1 MADTASELLKQSG
14 FDSSSMDVNKSL
26 EQQITNWSSA
36 GTVPP
41 EQNNPI
47 DNPINLPVSSPIVSL
62 PSFQPKQTKEDDVL
76 SALKSLSANIESGSD
91 YHPEDDMYTSKAALP
106 GDFERYDQYTPGLDN
121 EQLAFARQTGT
132 ERVAKSVANMANS
145 FTKTLVESVTAP
157 FVGVGYM
164 LKGATEG
171 EGVFN
176 KAFYDNPYMK
186 LLEKWQGFDLYESK
200 QRKNAAWYSPDY
212 WMTANS
218 LNSLLTTVGDLAAFG
233 VSGKFFY
240 GPMMGAISKPI
251 VGAIDKGYWKALN
264 EIAEFNAVVPAGA
277 EGKAAMGELSQ
288 AMKRITE
295 AGMADPEKLNASTK
309 LIRDISKRY
318 MSQMNT
324 WNRVQQGSLGVV
336 NFLGSAQASA
346 LESSTSFRA
355 KLIEK
360 FQENKGRDPNEDEIQ
375 KIDEAANEV
384 GATTGAL
391 MTVMGAVTLH
401 GMFKGIL
408 AKKDGQ
414 ALIRNEIKALAE
426 GAPKEVEIL
435 GAKTMVPQYT
445 AQVEKEITSK
455 AGKLFTPVKRAGKA
469 IYNRLDPM
477 TGIGFLEF
485 GLAPTS
491 VESYYEKKYT
501 DGDASIIED
510 ALIPNV
516 KNMFTKEGATSFFT
530 GLFAGSIMKAVQG
543 RGVKDTRDR
552 DTEMALDA
560 INQTYL
566 KSYLK
571 AIIDAIKR
579 GKILQKEY
587 LSSIQDGDKEAELTL
602 RQQMLE
608 NWLYPRIKYNSTS
621 LVFKELEGYKK
632 LAVTEEGMKELQA
645 DGVVPEGDNIKQL
658 REDFIKHIDYIETYA
673 KNAEVYYDTMKL
685 RYGSYVDK
693 NGEPVFKDEHF
704 EKLMLLS
711 GSIDDASLRLKS
723 LIEDIKKSELSS
735 DPKSMQI
742 FTNLIKEYEKMKIKE
757 VIPFGEGKSVV
768 IDAEKGLGKL
778 TTQQTKELFK
788 RITDLSINPD
798 KRDMLANKFAD
809 YLKLSIKKK
818 QYLDQYE
825 SIVSNPE
832 INADTIKETI
842 AAPSTS
848 TDELRDT
855 IDLIHG
861 NSKTVDGKVVPST
874 VELGT
879 EYYVQSKPI
888 VGMYG
893 DKMGTIRDF
902 VKFKILGEK
911 DGKLTVSYEKDGTTY
926 TTEVPK
932 DYFKDKKIA
941 KVSDVEKNVPA
952 KFAIEHAGDIFV
964 YRNPKVKLNGEEE
977 TIGDIFFDPTD
988 KQLKFR
994 YRGKDGKIKLQDI
1007 DIKDF
1012 DEKVSTD
1019 AKGKRIVTPAKL
1031 QFKDKVK
1038 RLSAEELDSIR
1049 KYKES
1054 EADRMQREKVAKGKL
1069 GIIRDLINKKK
1080 EKLKTV
1086 EDDLLDH
1093 EIKLEAAR
1101 KELEKVRTEI
1111 EQNKET
1117 RKGLDPKRHMN
1128 SMLKTA
1134 TELGRVIE
1142 NLEKTVL
1149 DLEAQ
1154 SEDIRSEIDYLDDI
1168 DVTDLPNGRQLIKF
1182 LDENRTKLND
1192 VVIETGL
1199 KINALNDFINKSR
1212 KVLSDIIDNVLN
1224 RIALFESKYL
1234 GGQAFDEA
1242 TSIRDFRN
1250 RQLEAKDWAF
1260 VDETGKITAGAPDI
1274 TGEFFDAL
1282 DVLKSGIRE
1291 AEEFEIPLKE
1301 KQISDAVQEIE
1312 NLYNDL
1318 KSLGK
1323 EIKLSNELYDAFST
1337 ALKEYEKEQAKIA
1350 LYESPEAR
1358 AAISAEQRLINQ
1370 RNNKTNPV
1378 NDPEELL
1385 RLANEK
1391 KLSTK
1396 SIESVFLSSVTPSSD
1411 QRPEGGWTGPA
1422 ADNDGWVDRWNEFT
1436 ANNNLGFAGTEKKEG
1451 TRYVTD
1457 DPDYRANMKIIVV
1470 TYNNQKHYFAPDS
1483 AFIKPGYEFGPK
1495 SVDNKTDAK
1504 DATIAYVHVYVAND
1518 GLWFVGK
1525 NGELL
1530 SKVGTKDADPNRVVF
1545 TRMETADLQR
1555 ASGFNKYHA
1564 DGFTPEQIIEIQKK
1578 ALEERG
1584 KILAHEGESGVY
1596 DYVESRGIANE
1607 EKFTEGEKTGKTKSL
1622 GTSVV
1627 DAKLVPE
1634 SAIGTGVIVIPTLS
1648 SNAEKPGFVVAGDNA
1663 VPMTVGYPVLVYNN
1677 NVAYLSGKK
1686 FSGKEVDHLYSV
1698 IKAMAENYLKTG
1710 KISKQFTDYL
1720 SSVLYFRDSYG
1731 GEAGN
1736 NQFGFDN
1743 QGNLVFGINKKPVK
1757 FLAEEIEANK
1767 VLIKEFLSNANH
1779 NVSNRALEEKG
1790 FNEITSI
1797 DKEGE
1802 PVLRTWNSYEE
1813 YLLSAKNNEGK
1824 GKRDGD
1830 IPLTVNIKQSEQAWQ
1845 TPFKNKYIRPLF
1857 GEDYFDQIV
1866 PEREVKQPEPKPTE
1880 PSAEIEFDKPT
1891 QYTDADGNKFTYTP
1905 RKLGNMTIVEIS
1917 SAVDKDGN
1925 RLNQD
1930 LIDDKT
1936 VEIRDV
1942 ITKPVEKKPEE
1953 PAPVSGT
1960 PVSDIDAQRAEI
1972 EKRNTFTRKDAET
1985 IAKEDTAFVK
1995 KGSPIV
2001 DVDSIANTLRV
2012 GDKITFF
2019 AEKER
2024 TGVWN
2029 GKGIVDKDKNSW
2041 GLLALLAKTDGWL
2054 RNDTKISEEL
2064 AALGK
2069 EEAGTKQPEII
2080 AEEFTKED
2088 ARSTPADV
2096 VDIYDALAAVKEF
2109 INSNPDSS
2117 KMDGGWELMEKIPGE
2132 DLVEV
2137 GDRKAEKEFIESVI
2151 PQIKY
2156 EELPDF
2162 IRTGNGTAAYGMY
2175 KNYYIA
2181 LYKDAPIGTGYH
2193 ETWHAVEHSFLNDRS
2208 LNDLRKEFFGRQ
2220 GTFTDRFGREISY
2233 SKPEGVE
2240 MKYDSKEK
2248 REYFEKDGKK
2258 IFVANEYDRRERL
2271 AEEFRQFKANNPE
2284 FQKPSLATNIFKRI
2298 LNFIKH
2304 FVLGKPET
2312 IEGVFKKI
2320 NAGYYRHSRFV
2331 KRVSEGPEYS
2341 AMKGISE
2348 ANKAYILQGI
2358 TYKIIDNLRRSHGD
2372 IMKVAEGVTVY
2383 DMFEPVYKQLEDY
2396 YTNEKNINSIW
2407 GRLTLLLENIKKKNL
2422 PADIEAAEIENLAV
2436 ETADA
2441 RKVWEYIKANKA
2453 DVNKDIKDYFRKHK
2467 VIFTK
2472 DKNVAL
2478 REMEESE
2485 VKNHDSET
2493 IGIEYYDDNKD
2504 RGYDRD
2510 IFKIDM
2516 KDSAPIE
2523 IKLLFSFLTQT
2534 EGKNPNGSKVFG
2546 EELLKPQQKLSPV
2559 LLPMTV
2565 DTSKYIYRV
2574 LDEMEGITDPAMIKR
2589 KLNEMAIEDPV
2600 LYALYAPIYKNPE
2613 TLNDWRLQISFNKFA
2628 AKVKPVYLAWRIDE
2642 TGRSYIMNSNIDS
2655 DARLLISQWET
2666 SMRGDDTGLTV
2677 VDKESGVFTLN
2688 VDKIKNVP
2696 SSKEESVI
2704 AFLKELN
2711 FPIDKKAVAKLS
2723 KGDKAS
2729 LIAETANF
2737 YAILKKGEKFKPI
2750 SYKSIKAT
2758 SLGRIVELLSKTGVI
2773 KNPSSH
2779 SNVNG
2784 DKVQNHV
2791 MFNRLNRAMSSI
2803 IEAGTINN
2811 LKKLNPR
2818 LFTDTWSKDSILI
2831 KAGGPL
2837 FDNDGYLRKEV
2848 KDGTD
2853 FKMIVA
2859 EGLIND
2865 KDYKNKATSTDKMNK
2880 AVRFMNMLN
2889 MNLGQRDTMIF
2900 FNFIPA
2906 DSTTETGVRMSPYI
2920 GRKEFRDGTYK
2931 KEFNET
2937 ATGYLKSEI
2946 ELIKENILGLR
2957 TITENARKG
2966 DAYKNLQTFKDIL
2979 VDKDGMPNQE
2989 LVKKITDYAQGLGAD
3004 KDKTTDDFLKS
3015 VKSEVEQ
3022 ALDNFFENN
3031 TKEKMEF
3038 LENYRLLQKQV
3049 DGKYKFYG
3057 VNIDFVESMDYGK
3070 DGLFTEKEIKD
3081 ILKYRH
3087 LNLFMHNTEMRKL
3100 FYGPW
3105 YEVPDAVKRDKLSM
3119 SGSEKTYAGDVEFST
3134 WARQNLNKVG
3144 DVNLVN
3150 GEFGYHSYNDNF
3162 NVFTYDHDKGIS
3174 SFYYDQI
3181 EEVIGKEKAA
3191 PYLNVEESD
3200 GQAIVLDTHWKDY
3213 VLRSGD
3219 MWNDDYEKQH
3229 QFDLA
3234 SARKEYYSR
3243 KGNVGYRKELMD
3255 ADQAIIDA
3263 GDPMVYGIGNPKKP
3277 IGAGMLNNDSQ
3288 AIPYAFKTSIMRLS
3302 YTVAKERGLENLYW
3316 WMHDNNIGMTGP
3328 KSFQKYGRLYSEE
3341 LKGLPELYKM
3351 DKDGKPYVA
3360 LKDITKE
3367 QMSQLTLNVDWS
3379 DFNKIVEV
3387 PKGKTGKTM
3396 GSQLRSL
3403 VLLNSFHYGLP
3414 VDFYKEGENYA
3425 QKWEEW
3431 KNMNEDQRK
3440 ESSDRYRMF
3449 KDNDDAISEIAK
3461 RGYDKA
3467 MSTLGMTEKD
3477 GEYEFTNV
3485 NKVVDYLRSEITR
3498 RDLPDNVADGLTWEI
3513 DDAGYERL
3521 KYPLEVL
3528 PNYQALKSMIW
3539 SVVDKNVIR
3548 PKLNGTDL
3556 VLVSSAMWEKGVRVT
3571 VDKNGKKF
3579 LSSSEL
3585 KFYQRGENGAKTSLM
3600 EVYAPNIFREKLMK
3614 WKESNPDKATMSD
3627 EQLLDYLNETEEGKK
3642 LLSMIGFRIP
3652 TQGMNSVDA
3661 VKIAGFLHPSMGDS
3675 IVVPSEMVTKAGADF
3690 DIDKMGTYYYNFY
3703 INKEGVPKLVEFLD
3717 DSNSTA
3723 EERYVK
3729 YINDHSKNKGDIDA
3743 LKASSEYKEMD
3754 NMYERTKESAKNLYE
3769 RGVSEKADYRKQ
3781 IEDFKEANNDQYA
3794 RGKEFFRQLPLQ
3806 YKEWFWD
3813 MEQDFQSQQIKGITK
3828 IQEYHAFTNDLI
3840 ESIKLDI
3847 ATDKAKEQDRAA
3859 LPYLEA
3865 MAEVSKVTLENYD
3878 ISEQHIADYKKF
3890 RDDIKEN
3897 VKKGQVSL
3905 FDSLIANQKKYF
3917 KQWLLEASK
3926 IVAEARGIE
3935 SFEDFSNKSFY
3946 EQNSREAVE
3955 NKYYETLQDIVTHP
3969 DNFEQIVT
3977 PNSSKEMTDIEKKIS
3992 DLQMT
3997 KKDYE
4002 RKKGRSK
4009 NDINYSNLLDPIFLS
4024 NERHDFIEAKGTLVG
4039 IGAQNNTF
4047 HALAQTQPIFVENF
4061 EKLSNF
4067 NREYFSYK
4075 TGEKDPA
4082 TGKEIMDYDYNIY
4095 LAHNKLN
4102 VDGVM
4107 KTTYSGTRDTVGSFI
4122 SDKISQYINGAVD
4135 AVKDTW
4141 LIRLI
4146 KNKDLMGT
4154 AIFLDRIGVSAEHVF
4169 TFINQPIIQEYIK
4182 EQDIRKSVK
4191 GINTDIYDRF
4201 KNDTI
4206 SDIMKLTYASDSEK
4220 FAPTK
4225 VDFNLK
4231 DMYKMIELAGR
4242 DGKKLNELPA
4252 EYREMQRQILHE
4264 FIKYELMGKD
4274 SLTDQ
4279 MAIMWGNISGIN
4291 DAVIKDKN
4299 ATIDLAQKTSVIN
4312 ASSSILANTF
4322 QGKIKNSADKIAN
4335 AIEKILKVSASPAL
4349 DHIEKHIL
4357 NKAVFM
4363 KGDDR
4368 AEVLERATFSLIDF
4382 ATQTKTK
4389 VAGQYLNARI
4399 AELLLDPTKNTA
4411 KLLKQMRNDP
4421 SIKGQLKEL
4430 LNNPILLGKLQPSI
4444 GKDVKTQRNIKI
4456 QDKPNDSLD
4465 ANMFTEALRQLRDN
4479 EITNGLYKRIV
4490 LTGILQSG
4498 VRDGKVSFN
4507 KFIPYEDY
4515 MKELMPAV
4523 DAILNMDISKFEDTM
4538 AFYRANYNDP
4548 RIVPELTKIEGE
4560 FGSYVPYYT
4569 ENNILSN
4576 YLPERLKS
4584 QGETL
4589 QAPKFVIVSKKA
4601 DLQHPVLKVKI
4612 RGVDPE
4618 TGLEY
4623 TSGDAS
4629 EMASGGDYSFITTR
4643 IFQKVMDEMGNPLSV
4658 GKDYRG
4664 NEKYLYKQINAWGNN
4679 LELQEYYDTK
4689 RPSTLAIHEKVY
4701 ELEDWQI
4708 MLAIRE
4714 TRFVEAPKEENV
4726 STTVTATK
4734 PAPTATI
4741 LEKGITVKPTIDLS
4755 KEWKGD
4761 LESRSVYTKEGVNTM
4776 RTSAAKANEHFG
4788 NPFSEGGY
4796 AGTIKVATIGE
4807 AVSNYKDW
4815 LLGNRFKD
4823 VKPEQ
4828 RVWILDQINQGKLD
4842 GATLL
4847 YSGKLEAR
4855 GEGMHPTALAEVVEQ
4870 LRKGTTVVKDD
4881 AQPTTN
4887 IYWST
4892 GENKNLS
4899 NLAPRK
4905 FTYGGKE
4912 YYSVEHA
4919 YQTLK
4924 SGKFDETTYN
4934 KYKESAGNKIQGTQ
4948 GTDTS
4953 SNIGLMKDLIKTS
4966 FEQNPTALKEL
4977 LATGESKLTHAQDN
4991 TIWKTEF
4998 PRILME
5004 VRNELK
5010 KGTTEEGKK
5019 PNSEPGDQPKK
5030 ACA

>member
-14 FDSSSMDVNKSL
+14 FDNSSMDVNKSL
-26 EQQITNWSSA
+26 EQQISNWAGA

-41 EQNNPI
+41 AQNNPI
-47 DNPINLPVSSPIVSL
+47 DNPIGLPVRTQTVSL
-62 PSFQPKQTKEDDVL
+62 PSAKPKQTKEDDL
-76 SALKSLSANIESGSD
+76 YSALESLSANIERGSG
-91 YHPEDDMYTSKAALP
+91 YHPEDDIYTSKAALP
-106 GDFERYDQYTPGLDN
+106 ADFQRYDQYTPGLDN
-121 EQLAFARQTGT
+121 EELAFARQTGT
-132 ERVAKSVANMANS
+132 ERIAKSFGNMANS

-157 FVGVGYM
+157 LVGVGYM

-186 LLEKWQGFDLYESK
+186 MLEKWQGFDLYESK

-233 VSGKFFY
+233 IAGEFAY
-240 GPMMGAISKPI
+240 GPLMGAVSRPI

-264 EIAEFNAVVPAGA
+264 EIAEFNAVIPAGA
-277 EGKAAMGELSQ
+277 EGKAAMGELSE
-288 AMKRITE
+288 AMKRVTQ
-295 AGMADPEKLNASTK
+295 AGMADPEKLSASTK
-309 LIRDISKRY
+309 LVRDISKRY

-346 LESSTSFRA
+346 LESSTSFRT
-355 KLIEK
+355 KLIEN
-360 FQENKGRDPNEDEIQ
+360 FQKENGRGPNEEEIQ

-384 GATTGAL
+384 GSTTGAL

-401 GMFKGIL
+401 GMFKGIV

-571 AIIDAIKR
+571 ANIDAIKR

-632 LAVTEEGMKELQA
+632 LAATDEGMRELQL
-645 DGVVPEGDNIKQL
+645 DGVVPEGENIKTL
-658 REDFIKHIDYIETYA
+658 RENFIKHLDYIETYA
-673 KNAEVYYDTMKL
+673 KNAEVYYDGMKL
-685 RYGSYVDK
+685 KYGGYVDK
-693 NGEPVFKDEHF
+693 NGEPAFKDEHF

-723 LIEDIKKSELSS
+723 LVEDIRKSELSS
-735 DPKSMQI
+735 DPKSMEI
-742 FTNLIKEYEKMKIKE
+742 FANLIKEYEKMKVKE
-757 VIPFGEGKSVV
+757 VIPVGENKSIV

-798 KRDMLANKFAD
+798 KREELANKFAD
-809 YLKLSIKKK
+809 YLKLSVKKK

-825 SIVSNPE
+825 RIITQPE
-832 INADTIKETI
+832 LYGDTVKESI
-842 AAPSTS
+842 AAPGAGTTA
-848 TDELRDT
+848 TDELRET
-855 IDLIHG
+855 IELIHG
-861 NSKTVDGKVVPST
+861 NSRTVDGKVVPST

-893 DKMGTIRDF
+893 DKMGTVRDF

-952 KFAIEHAGDIFV
+952 KFAIEHVGDIFV

-1337 ALKEYEKEQAKIA
+1337 ALKEYEKEQARIA

-1391 KLSTK
+1391 KLPTK

-1470 TYNNQKHYFAPDS
+1470 TYNNQKHYFAPES

-1495 SVDNKTDAK
+1495 TVDNAK
-1504 DATIAYVHVYVAND
+1504 DVKDGTIAFVHVYVAND
-1518 GLWFVGK
+1518 GLWFIGK

-1555 ASGFNKYHA
+1555 ASGFDKYHA

-1596 DYVESRGIANE
+1596 DYAESRGIANE
-1607 EKFTEGEKTGKTKSL
+1607 EKYPTGHEKAGKTKPL

-1634 SAIGTGVIVIPTLS
+1634 SAIGTGVITIPTLT
-1648 SNAEKPGFVVAGDNA
+1648 SNAEKPGFVVAGDNV
-1663 VPMTVGYPVLVYNN
+1663 VPMQVGYPVLVYNN

-1686 FSGKEVDHLYSV
+1686 FSGKEVDNLFNV
-1698 IKAMAENYLKTG
+1698 IKAMAADYMKTG
-1710 KISKQFTDYL
+1710 KISKEFTDYL

-1736 NQFGFDN
+1736 NQFGFDT
-1743 QGNLVFGINKKPVK
+1743 QGNLVFGINKKAVK
-1757 FLAEEIEANK
+1757 FLPDEIEANK
-1767 VLIKEFLSNANH
+1767 TLIKEFLSNANH

-1790 FNEITSI
+1790 FNEIVSI
-1797 DKEGE
+1797 DTEGK
-1802 PVLRTWNSYEE
+1802 PVFKSWNSYEE
-1813 YLLSAKNNEGK
+1813 YLLSGKNNEGK
-1824 GKRDGD
+1824 GKREGE

-1845 TPFKNKYIRPLF
+1845 TPFKNKYIKPLF

-1866 PEREVKQPEPKPTE
+1866 PERKVAEPEVKP
-1880 PSAEIEFDKPT
+1880 AETSTDIEFDKPA
-1891 QYTDADGNKFTYTP
+1891 QYTDADGSKFTYTP
-1905 RKLGNMTIVEIS
+1905 KKIGNMTFVEIS

-1936 VEIRDV
+1936 VEIKNA

-1953 PAPVSGT
+1953 PASGKS
-1960 PVSDIDAQRAEI
+1960 VSDIDAKRAEI
-1972 EKRNTFTRKDAET
+1972 EFAIKQLEDNLQARIDDF
-1985 IAKEDTAFVK
+1985 IAKGASKEE
-1995 KGSPIV
+1995 
-2001 DVDSIANTLRV
+2001 
-2012 GDKITFF
+2012 
-2019 AEKER
+2019 AEK
-2024 TGVWN
+2024 
-2029 GKGIVDKDKNSW
+2029 
-2041 GLLALLAKTDGWL
+2041 LALDEFPKADKKALDELKS
-2054 RNDTKISEEL
+2054 KL

-2088 ARSTPADV
+2088 PRASGGDV
-2096 VDIYDALAAVKEF
+2096 VDTYDAEEYWKEF
-2109 INSNPDSS
+2109 MDGDPDPEN
-2117 KMDGGWELMEKIPGE
+2117 MNGGWELMEKVSGE
-2132 DLVEV
+2132 EFQEV
-2137 GDRKAEKEFIESVI
+2137 GDRQAEKEFIESVI

-2271 AEEFRQFKANNPE
+2271 AEEFRQFKADNPAYK
-2284 FQKPSLATNIFKRI
+2284 KPSLATNIFKRI

-2312 IEGVFKKI
+2312 VENVFKKI

-2331 KRVSEGPEYS
+2331 KRAAEGPEYS
-2341 AMKGISE
+2341 AMKGIPE
-2348 ANKAYILQGI
+2348 QTKGYILQGI
-2358 TYKIIDNLRRSHGD
+2358 AWKMIDNLKRSHGD
-2372 IMKVAEGVTVY
+2372 LMKVAEGITVY
-2383 DMFEPVYKQLEDY
+2383 DMFEPVYKQLEIY
-2396 YTNEKNINSIW
+2396 YTDKKSLGSIW
-2407 GRLTLLLENIKKKNL
+2407 GRAAVTIKQIKEKGL
-2422 PADIEAAEIENLAV
+2422 PANLEKAELDLIKEQTL
-2436 ETADA
+2436 EA

-2453 DVNKDIKDYFRKHK
+2453 AVNQDLKDYFRKYK

-2493 IGIEYYDDNKD
+2493 ISIEYYDDNKD

-2510 IFKIDM
+2510 TFKIDM

-2523 IKLLFSFLTQT
+2523 VKLLFSFLTQT
-2534 EGKNPNGSKVFG
+2534 EGKNPNSSKVFG
-2546 EELLKPQQKLSPV
+2546 QQLDKPQQKLSPI
-2559 LLPMTV
+2559 LLPMGV
-2565 DTSKYIYRV
+2565 DTNKYIYQV

-2589 KLNEMAIEDPV
+2589 KLNEMAIQDPV
-2600 LYALYAPIYKNPE
+2600 LYALYSPIYKNPE
-2613 TLNDWRLQISFNKFA
+2613 TLNDWRLQISFNKFS

-2642 TGRSYIMNSNIDS
+2642 NGRSYIMNSNIDS
-2655 DARLLISQWET
+2655 DARLLISQWES
-2666 SMRGDDTGLTV
+2666 SMRGDDTGLAA
-2677 VDKESGVFTLN
+2677 VDLESGVFTLN

-2696 SSKEESVI
+2696 GAKEDSTI

-2711 FPIDKKAVAKLS
+2711 FPVDKKSISKLS
-2723 KGDKAS
+2723 KDDKNK

-2750 SYKSIKAT
+2750 SYKAIKAT
-2758 SLGRIVELLSKTGVI
+2758 SLGRIAELLSKAGAV

-2779 SNVNG
+2779 NNVNG

-2803 IEAGTINN
+2803 IEAGSIDN
-2811 LKKLNPR
+2811 LKKINPR
-2818 LFTDTWSKDSILI
+2818 LFTDTWSKDSMLI

-2837 FDNDGYLRKEV
+2837 FDNQGKLRQEV
-2848 KDGTD
+2848 KEGAD
-2853 FKMIVA
+2853 FKMVVA

-2865 KDYKNKATSTDKMNK
+2865 KDLKNKATSTNKMNK

-2889 MNLGQRDTMIF
+2889 MNLGQRNSMIF

-2920 GRKEFRDGTYK
+2920 GKKEFREGTYK
-2931 KEFNET
+2931 KDFNET

-2946 ELIKENILGLR
+2946 ELIKENMSGLR
-2957 TITENARKG
+2957 TLTENARKG

-2979 VDKDGMPNQE
+2979 VDKEGMPDSE
-2989 LVKKITDYAQGLGAD
+2989 LVKKITDYAQGVGAD
-3004 KDKTTDDFLKS
+3004 KEKSTDEFLRSIKG
-3015 VKSEVEQ
+3015 EVEQ
-3022 ALDNFFENN
+3022 ALDNFFENS

-3038 LENYRLLQKQV
+3038 LESYRLLQKQ
-3049 DGKYKFYG
+3049 DNGKYKFYG
-3057 VNIDFVESMDYGK
+3057 VNVEFVESMDYGK

-3162 NVFTYDHDKGIS
+3162 NVFTYDHDKGIAS
-3174 SFYYDQI
+3174 AYYDQI
-3181 EEVIGKEKAA
+3181 KEVIGEEKAA

-3277 IGAGMLNNDSQ
+3277 IGVGMLNNDSQ

-3431 KNMNEDQRK
+3431 NNMTEDQRK
-3440 ESSDRYRMF
+3440 KSSDRYRMF

-3467 MSTLGMTEKD
+3467 LSTLGMTEKD

-3485 NKVVDYLRSEITR
+3485 AKVVDYLRSEVTR
-3498 RDLPDNVADGLTWEI
+3498 RDLSDNVSAGLTWEI

-3528 PNYQALKSMIW
+3528 PNYQALKNMIW

-3556 VLVSSAMWEKGVRVT
+3556 VLVSSAMWEKGIRVT
-3571 VDKNGKKF
+3571 ADKNGKKF

-3585 KFYQRGENGAKTSLM
+3585 KFYQRGEKGAKTSLM

-3627 EQLLDYLNETEEGKK
+3627 KELLDYLNTTDEGKK

-3661 VKIAGFLHPSMGDS
+3661 VKIVDFLHPSMGDS

-3717 DSNSTA
+3717 DTNSTP
-3723 EERYVK
+3723 EQRYIR
-3729 YINDHSKNKGDIDA
+3729 YINDHDSNKGDIQA
-3743 LKASSEYKEMD
+3743 LKASSEFKD
-3754 NMYERTKESAKNLYE
+3754 VLSSVDQMYEQTQDDISAYSEEMKAKKVPFKQELDRIKSQSEDIYNQGFEIFRTLP
-3769 RGVSEKADYRKQ
+3769 VSV
-3781 IEDFKEANNDQYA
+3781 
-3794 RGKEFFRQLPLQ
+3794 RQLYYNQEASISEGGKLKGLTKIQ
-3806 YKEWFWD
+3806 FYNQMAGGIIDAINEK
-3813 MEQDFQSQQIKGITK
+3813 IAKGITEERFDYSYIDK
-3828 IQEYHAFTNDLI
+3828 KTKKKQTSTEVVDLNELKSILI
-3840 ESIKLDI
+3840 ELEKNSYDVLKQNEVFESAASNYKLIKDRIKNNFLSGVQELLGDL
-3847 ATDKAKEQDRAA
+3847 KGEQKE
-3859 LPYLEA
+3859 
-3865 MAEVSKVTLENYD
+3865 
-3878 ISEQHIADYKKF
+3878 KF
-3890 RDDIKEN
+3890 NEW
-3897 VKKGQVSL
+3897 L
-3905 FDSLIANQKKYF
+3905 F
-3917 KQWLLEASK
+3917 EASK
-3926 IVAEARGIE
+3926 VVAEARGIE

-4009 NDINYSNLLDPIFLS
+4009 NDVNYSNLLDPMFLS
-4024 NERHDFIEAKGTLVG
+4024 NERHDFVEAKGTLVG

-4047 HALAQTQPIFVENF
+4047 HALSQTQPIFVENF
-4061 EKLSNF
+4061 ENMSSF
-4067 NREYFSYK
+4067 NRQYFGYK
-4075 TGEKDPA
+4075 TGDKDPA
-4082 TGKEIMDYDYNIY
+4082 TGKEIEEYDYNIY
-4095 LAHNKLN
+4095 LPHNKLN
-4102 VDGVM
+4102 VNGVM
-4107 KTTYSGTRDTVGSFI
+4107 KTTYSGTRDSVGSFI

-4141 LIRLI
+4141 LIRLV

-4154 AIFLDRIGVSAEHVF
+4154 AIFLDRIGVSAESVF
-4169 TFINQPIIQEYIK
+4169 TFINQPIVQEYIK
-4182 EQDIRKSVK
+4182 EQGIRKSVK
-4191 GINTDIYDRF
+4191 GINGDIYDKF
-4201 KNDTI
+4201 KNNIIEDM
-4206 SDIMKLTYASDSEK
+4206 MKLTYASDKEK
-4220 FAPTK
+4220 FTPTK

-4231 DMYKMIELAGR
+4231 DMYKMIELTGKE
-4242 DGKKLNELPA
+4242 GKKLNELPA

-4264 FIKYELMGKD
+4264 FIKYELMAKD

-4279 MAIMWGNISGIN
+4279 MAIMWGNISGIT
-4291 DAVIKDKN
+4291 DTVIKDKN
-4299 ATIDLAQKTSVIN
+4299 ATIDIAGKSSVIG
-4312 ASSSILANTF
+4312 ASGPILANTF
-4322 QGKIKNSADKIAN
+4322 QGKIKNAAN
-4335 AIEKILKVSASPAL
+4335 NMAKAIEQILKVAASPAL

-4363 KGDDR
+4363 TSDDR
-4368 AEVLERATFSLIDF
+4368 ADVLEKATLSLIDF

-4389 VAGQYLNARI
+4389 VAGQYLNTRI

-4411 KLLKQMRNDP
+4411 KLLKEMRNNP
-4421 SIKGQLKEL
+4421 AIKGQLKEL

-4444 GKDVKTQRNIKI
+4444 GKQVTVQRNIKI
-4456 QDKPNDSLD
+4456 QDKPSGSIDSD
-4465 ANMFTEALRQLRDN
+4465 IFTEALRQLRDN
-4479 EITNGLYKRIV
+4479 ELTNGLYRRIV
-4490 LTGILQSG
+4490 LTGMLQSG
-4498 VRDGKVSFN
+4498 VRDGRMSFN
-4507 KFIPYEDY
+4507 KFIPHEDY
-4515 MKELMPAV
+4515 MKELLPAV
-4523 DAILNMDISKFEDTM
+4523 DAILNMDITKFEETK
-4538 AFYRANYNDP
+4538 AFYRTNYKDS
-4548 RIVPELTKIEGE
+4548 RIVPFLTRIEAGA
-4560 FGSYVPYYT
+4560 GSYVPYYT
-4569 ENNILSN
+4569 ENNVLSN

-4584 QGETL
+4584 QGETMK
-4589 QAPKFVIVSKKA
+4589 APKFVAVSKRA
-4601 DLQHPVLKVKI
+4601 DLQHPVLKVNVKGI
-4612 RGVDPE
+4612 DPE
-4618 TGLEY
+4618 TGLEF
-4623 TSGDAS
+4623 TSGDIEQMVKA
-4629 EMASGGDYSFITTR
+4629 GDYSYSTTLL
-4643 IFQKVMDEMGNPLSV
+4643 FEKVIDEMGNPLSV
-4658 GKDYRG
+4658 GKDSYG
-4664 NEKYLYKQINAWGNN
+4664 NERYLYKQINAWGNGN
-4679 LELQEYYDTK
+4679 ELQEHYDTK
-4689 RPSTLAIHEKVY
+4689 RPSVLAMHEKVY
-4701 ELEDWQI
+4701 ELENWQI
-4708 MLAIRE
+4708 MLAMRE

-4726 STTVTATK
+4726 STTVTE
-4734 PAPTATI
+4734 PAPTA
-4741 LEKGITVKPTIDLS
+4741 P
-4755 KEWKGD
+4755 
-4761 LESRSVYTKEGVNTM
+4761 
-4776 RTSAAKANEHFG
+4776 
-4788 NPFSEGGY
+4788 
-4796 AGTIKVATIGE
+4796 
-4807 AVSNYKDW
+4807 
-4815 LLGNRFKD
+4815 
-4823 VKPEQ
+4823 
-4828 RVWILDQINQGKLD
+4828 
-4842 GATLL
+4842 
-4847 YSGKLEAR
+4847 
-4855 GEGMHPTALAEVVEQ
+4855 VVE
-4870 LRKGTTVVKDD
+4870 KGTTVKPN
-4881 AQPTTN
+4881 AKGEYN
-4887 IYWST
+4887 IYAGT
-4892 GENKNLS
+4892 GENSVLS
-4899 NLAPRK
+4899 NMASRK
-4905 FTYGGKE
+4905 FIYQGGKFD
-4912 YYSVEHA
+4912 SVEQAFQEAKLQFTKGTEKDIATHKKISEA
-4919 YQTLK
+4919 KSAFDAKKFGREYSTLDAK
-4924 SGKFDETTYN
+4924 AWDENSGKF
-4934 KYKESAGNKIQGTQ
+4934 
-4948 GTDTS
+4948 
-4953 SNIGLMKDLIKTS
+4953 MKMFIKSS
-4966 FEQNPTALKEL
+4966 FEQNPEALKDL
-4977 LATGESKLTHAQDN
+4977 LATGDAKLTHTED
-4991 TIWKTEF
+4991 TGKWGTEF

-5004 VRNELK
+5004 VRDEFRK
-5010 KGTTEEGKK
+5010 KGTSQPASEPKRA
-5019 PNSEPGDQPKK
+5019 NNEPGDQPTIK
-5030 ACA
+5030 C